1 VNKWIRN
8 KSDEAAIEEGYYFDE
23 GKANH
28 ICEFFENFLKVVNGR
43 MAKEP
48 FIPLTWQR
56 DWMMMLNG
64 WRDKDGNRRFKKAF
78 LALPKKS
85 GKSALTSGLALYFAL
100 ADGEADPNIVI
111 AATSREQAGI
121 AFDGARDM
129 AIKSTALR
137 KLCRVVDSR
146 KRIDI
151 TSGEKGQIKV
161 ISSDSDRSE
170 GLNCSCVIYDEAH
183 AAKNRDLFDA
193 LLYAGIARKQ
203 PLFITISTAGFDR
216 NHFFRD
222 EWDYAKKIIDSN
234 VIDLQTFATIYSAE
248 GKDVDDEN
256 VWLET
261 NPSIPEVLSLD
272 DFRASYLEAKQ
283 SPTKWASW
291 LRYRLNVWSS
301 ADKDWLN
308 MAKWEGCTRGLL
320 PESLHG
326 KTCYGG
332 LDLSHKQDLTAF
344 VLYFPEEKA
353 FLCWSWTTKYQVE
366 MRNQKNKASY
376 LRFIEDGHL
385 IKLDGEVI
393 NQDFMLHKICEL
405 AKQYKIQ
412 TIGYDPW
419 NSQQL
424 ALNLED
430 EGLDMASFRQGY
442 GSLSEPTKLFEE
454 MVLEQSIEHFNNPLL
469 RWTASNCMVTQDPAG
484 NIKPDKDKS
493 HEMIDPILCCIM
505 ALGLANISRPTGPSI
520 YETRGVLR
528 F

>member
-8 KSDEAAIEEGYYFDE
+8 KSDEEAVQEGYFFDE
-23 GKANH
+23 SQGDYLCN
-28 ICEFFENFLKVVNGR
+28 FFETFIQIPDGR
-43 MAKEP
+43 FAGDKCK
-48 FIPLTWQR
+48 LLDWQR
-56 DWMMMLNG
+56 DFLMRLNG
-64 WRDKDGNRRFKKAF
+64 WRRPDGTRRYRKCF
-78 LALPKKS
+78 LAVPKKNS
-85 GKSALTSGLALYFAL
+85 KSFLCSGLATFFGL
-100 ADGEADPNIVI
+100 ADGEQSPEVI
-111 AATSREQAGI
+111 IGAGAREQAEI
-121 AFDGARDM
+121 VYKSARKM
-129 AIKSTALR
+129 IRSSAALS
-137 KLCRVVDSR
+137 KQVRVVDSR
-146 KRIDI
+146 KRIDLPKVDGVI
-151 TSGEKGQIKV
+151 RV
-161 ISSDSDRSE
+161 ISSDAGRQE
-170 GLNCSCVIYDEAH
+170 GINSNFQVLDEIH
-183 AAKNRDLFDA
+183 SHKNRDLFDC
-193 LLYAGIARKQ
+193 LLYAGEARKQ
-203 PLFITISTAGFDR
+203 PLFITITTAGS
-216 NHFFRD
+216 NKGHFAFE
-222 EWDYAKKIIDSN
+222 EWTYAQK
-234 VIDLQTFATIYSAE
+234 VIDGHLTDLELLPIIYSI
-248 GKDVDDEN
+248 GDGDVDDMDT
-256 VWLET
+256 WRKA
-261 NPSIPEVLSLD
+261 NPSLGTILSEE
-272 DFRASYLEAKQ
+272 DFKQKMKSAKE
-283 SPTKWASW
+283 SPIKWSAW
-291 LRYRLNVWSS
+291 LRYRGNKWVDSEK
-301 ADKDWLN
+301 AWLN
-308 MAKWEGCTRGLL
+308 MDKWEGCTRGLL

-353 FLCWSWTTKYQVE
+353 FLCWAWTTKYQVE